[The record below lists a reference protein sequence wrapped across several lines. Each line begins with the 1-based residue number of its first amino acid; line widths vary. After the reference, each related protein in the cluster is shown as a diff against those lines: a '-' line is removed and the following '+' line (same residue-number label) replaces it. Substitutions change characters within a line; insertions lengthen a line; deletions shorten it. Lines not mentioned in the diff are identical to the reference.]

1 MSSKRV
7 LFLTPASTV
16 TRIFPQLRSA
26 DIEASLAENA
36 KGASAFIE
44 SSSPQYIISRPSLPS
59 YKVEEL
65 FEEAKNADSYP
76 RIIVLAEKGTPDEA
90 RYFMELGAFDYW
102 TDPLIVEKI
111 LALPENKNAVPQQK
125 QSEVKSI
132 APKIVGSSL
141 AMRRV
146 LALARQV
153 APSKATVLINGES
166 GTGKE
171 MFSKNVHGWS
181 DRAKGPFIAI
191 NCAALPEHLLE
202 SELFGHE
209 KGSFTG
215 AIGRKI
221 GKFELASGGTLLLDE
236 ISEMELGLQAKLL
249 RALQE
254 GEIDRVGGT
263 ETVKVD
269 VRVIATTNR
278 NLEDWVKEG
287 KFRQDL
293 YFRLNVIPLRLPALR
308 ERGDDIIELANFFLD
323 MYTKEYA
330 LPQAKFSQEAI
341 TWLKNYAWPGNVRE
355 LQNLMERAVLLAVGK
370 DIMPAHFLLD
380 PDNWPL
386 FEDDEENQEVQA
398 AGQVS
403 GQVFE
408 HTSEQGSLLET
419 EQKAPA
425 SVQTAPAG
433 AVDFSGGLMPLH
445 EVERLMIKKGLE
457 VTQGNRTQAAE
468 LLGISVRT
476 LRNKLNEYKS
486 MGLDV
491 E

>member
-44 SSSPQYIISRPSLPS
+44 SSSPQYIISRPSLSS

-102 TDPLIVEKI
+102 TDPLVVEKV
-111 LALPENKNAVPQQK
+111 LALPENKNSAPVK
-125 QSEVKSI
+125 QNEVKSI

-146 LALARQV
+146 LALAKQV

-171 MFSKNVHGWS
+171 MFSKNVHAWS

-341 TWLKNYAWPGNVRE
+341 NWLKNYAWPGNVRE
-355 LQNLMERAVLLAVGK
+355 LQNLMERAVLLAAGK
-370 DIMPAHFLLD
+370 DIVPAHFLLD

-386 FEDDEENQEVQA
+386 FEDVEETQA
-398 AGQVS
+398 AQAAE
-403 GQVFE
+403 QIAE
-408 HTSEQGSLLET
+408 HASEQGSLLET
-419 EQKAPA
+419 EQKTPA
-425 SVQTAPAG
+425 ASPSAQTG
-433 AVDFSGGLMPLH
+433 TVDFSGGLMPLH

-486 MGLDV
+486 MGL
-491 E
+491 EIE

>member
-7 LFLTPASTV
+7 LFLTPASAV

-36 KGASAFIE
+36 KGASTFID
-44 SSSPQYIISRPSLPS
+44 SSAPQYVISRPSLPG

-65 FEEAKNADSYP
+65 FEEVKNSASYP

-102 TDPLIVEKI
+102 TDPLVVEKI
-111 LALPENKNAVPQQK
+111 LALPGNKNAVQVK
-125 QSEVKSI
+125 QNDVKST

-146 LALARQV
+146 LALAKQV

-171 MFSKNVHGWS
+171 MFSKNVHVWS

-308 ERGDDIIELANFFLD
+308 ERGDDIIELANFFLE

-330 LPQAKFSQEAI
+330 LPKAKFSQEAVA
-341 TWLKNYAWPGNVRE
+341 WLKKYDWPGNVRE
-355 LQNLMERAVLLAVGK
+355 LQNLMERAVLLAAGK
-370 DIMPAHFLLD
+370 DIVPAHFLLD

-386 FEDDEENQEVQA
+386 FEEDEENMPEQSTEQA
-398 AGQVS
+398 AEV
-403 GQVFE
+403 E
-408 HTSEQGSLLET
+408 P
-419 EQKAPA
+419 EQKEIPVSAPN
-425 SVQTAPAG
+425 TAPSSG
-433 AVDFSGGLMPLH
+433 SSDFSGALMPLH

-486 MGLDV
+486 MGIDI

>member
-16 TRIFPQLRSA
+16 TRIFPQLRSS

-44 SSSPQYIISRPSLPS
+44 SSSPQYIISRPSLPG

-65 FEEAKNADSYP
+65 FEVAKNADPYP

-102 TDPLIVEKI
+102 TDPLMVEKV
-111 LALPENKNAVPQQK
+111 LALPESKNALPQK
-125 QSEVKSI
+125 QQNEVKSI

-146 LALARQV
+146 LALAKQV

-236 ISEMELGLQAKLL
+236 IS
-249 RALQE
+249 
-254 GEIDRVGGT
+254 
-263 ETVKVD
+263 
-269 VRVIATTNR
+269 
-278 NLEDWVKEG
+278 
-287 KFRQDL
+287 
-293 YFRLNVIPLRLPALR
+293 
-308 ERGDDIIELANFFLD
+308 
-323 MYTKEYA
+323 
-330 LPQAKFSQEAI
+330 
-341 TWLKNYAWPGNVRE
+341 
-355 LQNLMERAVLLAVGK
+355 
-370 DIMPAHFLLD
+370 
-380 PDNWPL
+380 
-386 FEDDEENQEVQA
+386 
-398 AGQVS
+398 
-403 GQVFE
+403 
-408 HTSEQGSLLET
+408 
-419 EQKAPA
+419 
-425 SVQTAPAG
+425 
-433 AVDFSGGLMPLH
+433 
-445 EVERLMIKKGLE
+445 
-457 VTQGNRTQAAE
+457 
-468 LLGISVRT
+468 
-476 LRNKLNEYKS
+476 
-486 MGLDV
+486 
-491 E
+491 

>member
-1 MSSKRV
+1 MSLKRV
-7 LFLTPASTV
+7 LFLTPASAV

-26 DIEASLAENA
+26 EIEASLAENA

-44 SSSPQYIISRPSLPS
+44 SSSPQYIISRPSLPGF
-59 YKVEEL
+59 KVEEL
-65 FEEAKNADSYP
+65 FEEAKNTVSYP

-102 TDPLIVEKI
+102 TDPLVLEKF
-111 LALPENKNAVPQQK
+111 LALPDNKTPVQNK
-125 QSEVKSI
+125 QSEVKTP

-146 LALARQV
+146 LVLAKQV

-171 MFSKNVHGWS
+171 MFSKNLHAWS

-308 ERGDDIIELANFFLD
+308 ERGGDVVELAQFFLE

-330 LPQAKFSQEAI
+330 LPQTKFSQEALL
-341 TWLKNYAWPGNVRE
+341 WLKKYEWPGNVRE
-355 LQNLMERAVLLAVGK
+355 LQNLMERAVLLAAGK
-370 DIMPAHFLLD
+370 DIVSAHFLLD
-380 PDNWPL
+380 ADNWPL
-386 FEDDEENQEVQA
+386 FEDDEFAEQ
-398 AGQVS
+398 
-403 GQVFE
+403 
-408 HTSEQGSLLET
+408 EQGDFEIT
-419 EQKAPA
+419 EENAEEAVSSAPSSSAVSSEA
-425 SVQTAPAG
+425 SAG
-433 AVDFSGGLMPLH
+433 EFSGALMPLH

-457 VTQGNRTQAAE
+457 VTRGNRTQAAE

-486 MGLDV
+486 MGI
-491 E
+491 EIE

>member
-1 MSSKRV
+1 
-7 LFLTPASTV
+7 
-16 TRIFPQLRSA
+16 
-26 DIEASLAENA
+26 
-36 KGASAFIE
+36 
-44 SSSPQYIISRPSLPS
+44 
-59 YKVEEL
+59 
-65 FEEAKNADSYP
+65 
-76 RIIVLAEKGTPDEA
+76 
-90 RYFMELGAFDYW
+90 MELGAFDYW

-111 LALPENKNAVPQQK
+111 IALPENKNTVQAK
-125 QSEVKSI
+125 QSESKTV

-146 LALARQV
+146 LALAKQV

-171 MFSKNVHGWS
+171 MFSRNVHAWS

-308 ERGDDIIELANFFLD
+308 ERGDDIIELASFFLD

-330 LPQAKFSQEAI
+330 LPKAKFSQEAI
-341 TWLKNYAWPGNVRE
+341 AWLKKYDWPGNVRE

-370 DIMPAHFLLD
+370 DIVPAHFLLD

-386 FEDDEENQEVQA
+386 FEEDEENQAE
-398 AGQVS
+398 S
-403 GQVFE
+403 K
-408 HTSEQGSLLET
+408 TET
-419 EQKAPA
+419 EQEENEIPA
-425 SVQTAPAG
+425 SSSMPAPSANTHE
-433 AVDFSGGLMPLH
+433 FSGALMPLH

-486 MGLDV
+486 MGF
-491 E
+491 EIE

>member
-1 MSSKRV
+1 M
-7 LFLTPASTV
+7 
-16 TRIFPQLRSA
+16 
-26 DIEASLAENA
+26 
-36 KGASAFIE
+36 
-44 SSSPQYIISRPSLPS
+44 
-59 YKVEEL
+59 
-65 FEEAKNADSYP
+65 
-76 RIIVLAEKGTPDEA
+76 AEKGTPDEA

-102 TDPLIVEKI
+102 TDPLVLEKF
-111 LALPENKNAVPQQK
+111 LALPDNKTPVQNK
-125 QSEVKSI
+125 QSEVKTP

-146 LALARQV
+146 LALAKQV

-171 MFSKNVHGWS
+171 MFSKNLHAWS

-287 KFRQDL
+287 K
-293 YFRLNVIPLRLPALR
+293 IPSGPV
-308 ERGDDIIELANFFLD
+308 
-323 MYTKEYA
+323 
-330 LPQAKFSQEAI
+330 FSFKCHSFAF
-341 TWLKNYAWPGNVRE
+341 ARP
-355 LQNLMERAVLLAVGK
+355 
-370 DIMPAHFLLD
+370 
-380 PDNWPL
+380 
-386 FEDDEENQEVQA
+386 
-398 AGQVS
+398 S
-403 GQVFE
+403 G
-408 HTSEQGSLLET
+408 T
-419 EQKAPA
+419 
-425 SVQTAPAG
+425 
-433 AVDFSGGLMPLH
+433 
-445 EVERLMIKKGLE
+445 R
-457 VTQGNRTQAAE
+457 R
-468 LLGISVRT
+468 RCC
-476 LRNKLNEYKS
+476 
-486 MGLDV
+486 
-491 E
+491 